1 MSQEV
6 SQGIYLPRCVAKFEL
21 ITYFGCDY
29 KFLWS
34 RLIPD
39 ELLHQW
45 GYDSDLVRKC
55 RRLDPELTQRIYLH
69 HRIVDLNSDYSAEI
83 AEMIATPPIRL
94 R

>member
-6 SQGIYLPRCVAKFEL
+6 SQGVYLPRCVAKFEL
-21 ITYFGCDY
+21 IAYFGCDY

-55 RRLDPELTQRIYLH
+55 RRLDPDLTQRVYLH
-69 HRIVDLNSDYSAEI
+69 YRITDLNSDYSEEI
-83 AEMIATPPIRL
+83 AEMIAAFPL
-94 R
+94 RSR

>member
-1 MSQEV
+1 MSQEL
-6 SQGIYLPRCVAKFEL
+6 SQGVYLPRCVAKFEL
-21 ITYFGCDY
+21 IAYFGCDY

-45 GYDSDLVRKC
+45 GYDSDQVKKC
-55 RRLDPELTQRIYLH
+55 RRLDTDLTRLIYLH
-69 HRIVDLNSDYSAEI
+69 HRITDLNSDYSEEI
-83 AEMIATPPIRL
+83 AALLEENTIRS